1 MICPLNMSSIESMI
15 QWVRRSS
22 SSTILEQFAINC
34 KVAAS
39 ELARHDKET
48 FEKYVTQMNIY
59 LRALLP
65 TEVITMTY
73 EDYQLEIYYRITNG

>member
-1 MICPLNMSSIESMI
+1 
-15 QWVRRSS
+15 
-22 SSTILEQFAINC
+22 
-34 KVAAS
+34 VAAS

-65 TEVITMTY
+65 TEVIIMTY